1 MSEWTLKEHS
11 NGELVMTISGEEW
24 KTACEKAF
32 NKIAKGITLPGFR
45 KGSAPKKMLRKYVS
59 GEQVRYQAVDDNAN
73 DWFLKAL
80 KEKDLTPVSRP
91 SLDLRNMSEESV
103 DLVFEFTVSP
113 EVKLKDYKGLPYHLG
128 DTSVSDDEV
137 KEEIDRMR
145 STYAD
150 MEVKDGAAEDGDT
163 VNIDYEGFKDG
174 VPFEGGKADGH
185 NLVLGSGSFIPG
197 FEDQLIG
204 AKAGDEKELNLTFPQ
219 DYSAEDLAGAAVV
232 FKVKVNEV
240 KHKVLPE
247 LDDDF
252 AKDVNAPGVETVD
265 DLRKSV
271 RERLEGNKKASA
283 ERSADSELYKALSE
297 AAEIDLPQVMIDDE
311 AEQMV
316 NQSLS
321 QLQQY
326 GMDPSQYLKMMGQ
339 TIDQLKESYKE
350 QAEQQVRLRLVLE
363 EIAKQEQIEVSDEE
377 LENEYQDLAKA
388 YNLDVQRI
396 KASIGAEMLKQDIL
410 NRKAGEFVKEHAAR
424 D

>member
-1 MSEWTLKEHS
+1 M
-11 NGELVMTISGEEW
+11 
-24 KTACEKAF
+24 
-32 NKIAKGITLPGFR
+32 
-45 KGSAPKKMLRKYVS
+45 
-59 GEQVRYQAVDDNAN
+59 
-73 DWFLKAL
+73 
-80 KEKDLTPVSRP
+80 
-91 SLDLRNMSEESV
+91 
-103 DLVFEFTVSP
+103 
-113 EVKLKDYKGLPYHLG
+113 
-128 DTSVSDDEV
+128 
-137 KEEIDRMR
+137 
-145 STYAD
+145 
-150 MEVKDGAAEDGDT
+150 
-163 VNIDYEGFKDG
+163 
-174 VPFEGGKADGH
+174 
-185 NLVLGSGSFIPG
+185 
-197 FEDQLIG
+197 
-204 AKAGDEKELNLTFPQ
+204 
-219 DYSAEDLAGAAVV
+219 
-232 FKVKVNEV
+232 
-240 KHKVLPE
+240 
-247 LDDDF
+247 
-252 AKDVNAPGVETVD
+252 ETVD